1 MIYRKKVININLKS
15 IPGIIYHIKAIKRL
29 DDYSM
34 KKFHPHKNVLLRSR
48 RNFKKV
54 SIKER
59 CNEIDNNYHIYRTES
74 GRIVIENGNDEL
86 VTFEMDSGRYL
97 FKEFE
102 ISIPDAKRYFRC
114 KANFISRYY
123 CDPERESKFMKDTTL
138 AEYSRR
144 KINRDMEWLSQDN
157 EDTACEGV

>member
-1 MIYRKKVININLKS
+1 MVININLKS
-15 IPGIIYHIKAIKRL
+15 IPSTVYHIKAAHRL
-29 DDYSM
+29 NDYSL

-54 SIKER
+54 SIKKR
-59 CNEIDNNYHIYRTES
+59 CSEIDSNYHIYRTEA
-74 GRIVIENGNDEL
+74 GRIVIEDGTSDEL
-86 VTFEMDSGRYL
+86 EIFKMNDSGEL
-97 FKEFE
+97 FREFD

-114 KANFISRYY
+114 KTNFVSRYY
-123 CDPERESKFMKDTTL
+123 YDPERESRFMKDTTL

>member
-1 MIYRKKVININLKS
+1 MININLKS
-15 IPGIIYHIKAIKRL
+15 IPSTVYHIKAAHRL
-29 DDYSM
+29 DDYSI

-59 CNEIDNNYHIYRTES
+59 CNEIDNNYHIYRTEA

-86 VTFEMDSGRYL
+86 VTFEMNGRYL
-97 FKEFE
+97 FKELE

-123 CDPERESKFMKDTTL
+123 YDPERESRFMKDTTL

-157 EDTACEGV
+157 ECETACEGV